1 MRFLYANEFLTDG
14 YTITE
19 NSEDA
24 SYPVENAQDPQL
36 SRKYWTTG
44 DSAEWVKV
52 DGGASEAI
60 TANCAFIAGH
70 NLTSGGTY
78 AIEGNDTDVWTSP
91 TVDEAFSHDSGVMF
105 KAFTSD
111 DLRYWRW
118 NLADGSNPDTVLK
131 VGALGLGTYFD
142 LSVYAQTAFSR
153 DIIDT
158 SRVKRSPTGQVF
170 GLEGVT
176 YLEYTFQFS
185 DLSDADRQNL
195 EAMWKAN
202 KKVKPIVFIPNP
214 SDSTLAPFYGHIT
227 AYKMTHVIGLAVWGA
242 NLTLTEGL

>member
-111 DLRYWRW
+111 DLRYETHFLR
-118 NLADGSNPDTVLK
+118 LAQDGTPIGGITSLNNDDQNASAGVIWGHSVFAVAK
-131 VGALGLGTYFD
+131 AKNRVG
-142 LSVYAQTAFSR
+142 
-153 DIIDT
+153 
-158 SRVKRSPTGQVF
+158 
-170 GLEGVT
+170 
-176 YLEYTFQFS
+176 
-185 DLSDADRQNL
+185 
-195 EAMWKAN
+195 KA
-202 KKVKPIVFIPNP
+202 
-214 SDSTLAPFYGHIT
+214 
-227 AYKMTHVIGLAVWGA
+227 
-242 NLTLTEGL
+242 E